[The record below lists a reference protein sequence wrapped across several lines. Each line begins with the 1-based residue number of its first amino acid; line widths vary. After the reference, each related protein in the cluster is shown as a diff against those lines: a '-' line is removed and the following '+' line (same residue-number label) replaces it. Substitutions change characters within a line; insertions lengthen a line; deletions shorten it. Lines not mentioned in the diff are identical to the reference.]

1 MQQHVEDQRSVQLAS
16 SWSPFAE
23 SGETIRAG
31 DGSGGGRMEGEN
43 GKAVRLI
50 RRFLAGLGDGRGLWQ
65 RDNIFI
71 FWVLLWS
78 PVAGQQGAW
87 EWERT
92 A

>member
-1 MQQHVEDQRSVQLAS
+1 MDLV
-16 SWSPFAE
+16 
-23 SGETIRAG
+23 
-31 DGSGGGRMEGEN
+31 GGGMEGEN

-50 RRFLAGLGDGRGLWQ
+50 RRFQAGLGDARGLWQ

-92 A
+92 AGSGDRDSAKVR